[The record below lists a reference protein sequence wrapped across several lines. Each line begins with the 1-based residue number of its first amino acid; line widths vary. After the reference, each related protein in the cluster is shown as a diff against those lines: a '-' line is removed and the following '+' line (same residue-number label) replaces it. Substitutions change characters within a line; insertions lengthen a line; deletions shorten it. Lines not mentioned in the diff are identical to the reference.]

1 MEGLFMSRKELNE
14 IEIYE
19 KKRKIKLIIF
29 PLLVI
34 LITPI
39 IIFVSSRMTTLS
51 EQLNVKLPHTM
62 IIYRARDQRSR
73 EVFDQNALKDITRML
88 NLMPKERVHDQRN
101 VYMDYE
107 NAYYLTLQFEDDYGY
122 DYTEQY
128 LISGTYMSV
137 SKDGVTELYKIK
149 SKDDVDKLIS
159 SINTVLRPRRNRG
172 DWSQN

>member
-1 MEGLFMSRKELNE
+1 MARKKLNE

-34 LITPI
+34 IITPMI
-39 IIFVSSRMTTLS
+39 VFAASRLTTLS

-73 EVFDQNALKDITRML
+73 EVFDQNALKDITRRINM
-88 NLMPKERVHDQRN
+88 MPKEKVYDQRN
-101 VYMDYE
+101 VYIDYE

-159 SINTVLRPRRNRG
+159 SINTVLRSRRNRG

>member
-1 MEGLFMSRKELNE
+1 MMSKEKV
-14 IEIYE
+14 Y
-19 KKRKIKLIIF
+19 
-29 PLLVI
+29 
-34 LITPI
+34 
-39 IIFVSSRMTTLS
+39 
-51 EQLNVKLPHTM
+51 
-62 IIYRARDQRSR
+62 
-73 EVFDQNALKDITRML
+73 
-88 NLMPKERVHDQRN
+88 DQRN
-101 VYMDYE
+101 VYIDYE